1 MKIPVQNLTPS
12 FQDVELENEKE
23 DTVSMFTI
31 IKWNERE
38 KFYILTGTL
47 SSIVMGV
54 AMPIFAVLFGEILGV
69 SIILHNIF

>member
-1 MKIPVQNLTPS
+1 MLS

-23 DTVSMFTI
+23 ASISMFTI

-69 SIILHNIF
+69 STS